1 MRRDELA
8 IFKPQKLGNSP
19 SAGGQRTSQ
28 KVVSG
33 KLNDVFDGISAVGY
47 GQGAVELAKVYPGVA
62 STNTELLKSAHVYFS
77 ESPQDPQVSMLIVE
91 SDIDDAD
98 LLDGMKASL
107 QVGRK
112 VGDLVGDLDAAI
124 AGQDR
129 INSTLVVK
137 AGDIVA
143 ITIEYSGAND
153 TTFPKSTHFAQVTE
167 IISKH
172 SWNGLVQVGFFFTP
186 ALPFALPS
194 ATLAINGQKPCAKL
208 RRTIYD
214 SSMVKYHGTTKLTA
228 AAASGATTLAVQS
241 TRAAVL
247 PALTTSKT
255 YSGLGQ
261 DASSVELVRKVQVLN
276 AQSSQ
281 TYLFPD
287 SDIFS
292 TAQAGIDPTVY
303 IGYVVNGSLIVEST
317 TYSISANGVSVSL
330 RTRPDAGTK
339 VLLSYLSS
347 ARYAVIRAYSNE
359 TTLLVNKRVIAGTV
373 QGHVVGPNSS
383 VTVNDEAGQLMYSKE
398 SNGLSER
405 VSAGTIDYATGHM
418 VLTSPWVSFDVTAL
432 TGTIAQPT
440 TIQFLLPYPD
450 VIPSTLYVSAKT
462 AANVLLT
469 GSGASNGAITGA
481 NVSGTISNGL
491 VSLTFNTAVDDST
504 IRLDFS
510 ESTRLLPPAELY
522 GVNPVQMPD
531 SGTTDIFHQWG
542 LVVVSDTQTQSLLTP
557 TVGQTISARAN
568 AFIAV
573 RGADGTDL
581 WSFTD
586 EYYAYNKT
594 TGQITINK
602 VTGVSL
608 PLIVTDTKSELA
620 MVKSVST
627 NQLTLTSGLTGS
639 YPIGCVVSSVS
650 VLGDL
655 QATVSDVRDATAW
668 DGDFDLVGTPTSAN
682 LNTVDFP
689 IQVTN
694 NAAINEQW
702 ALKFDTSTAFKC
714 YGKGVG
720 MIAQGSTLQAFS
732 PMNPSTN
739 QPYFTI
745 SQQAFGAGWSAGE
758 VILFTTIAAA
768 KPLLLMRCVSPGHS
782 AIEQDSMTLMFAG
795 NA

>member
-8 IFKPQKLGNSP
+8 IFKPQKTGNSP

-33 KLNDVFDGISAVGY
+33 KLNEVFDGISAIGY
-47 GQGAVELAKVYPGVA
+47 GQGAIELAKVFPGVA
-62 STNTELLKSAHVYFS
+62 SANTELLKSAHVYFS

-91 SDIDDAD
+91 SDIGDAD
-98 LLDGMKASL
+98 LLDTMKSSL

-112 VGDLVGDLDAAI
+112 VSDLVGDLDSAV

-129 INSTLVVK
+129 INSKLLVK

-143 ITIEYSGAND
+143 ITIEYTGAND
-153 TTFPKSTHFAQVTE
+153 STYPKATHFAQVTE
-167 IISKH
+167 IILEQYAA
-172 SWNGLVQVGFFFTP
+172 GMRQIGFYISP

-194 ATLAINGQKPCAKL
+194 ASLAINGQKPCAKL
-208 RRTIYD
+208 HRTSYD
-214 SSMVKYHGTTKLTA
+214 SSLVKYHGSTKLTTA
-228 AAASGATTLAVQS
+228 AAQGATTLAVQS

-247 PALTTSKT
+247 PALTSSKN
-255 YSGLGQ
+255 YSGIGQ
-261 DASSVELVRKVQVLN
+261 DASNVELVRKVQVLN
-276 AQSSQ
+276 AQVSQ

-287 SDIFS
+287 TDIFA
-292 TAQAGIDPTVY
+292 TAQAGIDTAVY
-303 IGYVVNGSLIVEST
+303 VGYVVNGSLVVEPT
-317 TYSISANGVSVSL
+317 AYSVAANGLSVSL

-339 VLLSYLSS
+339 VLLSHLSS
-347 ARYAVIRAYSNE
+347 ARYAVINSNPFS
-359 TTLLVNKRVIAGTV
+359 LPGNSRIIPGTV
-373 QGHVVGPNSS
+373 VGTVSKADDS
-383 VTVNDEAGQLMYSKE
+383 ATVNDEAGQLMYTKVV
-398 SNGLSER
+398 NGLSER
-405 VSAGTIDYATGHM
+405 VSAGTVDYATGT
-418 VLTSPWVSFDVTAL
+418 VQLNAPWLNRSLTAL
-432 TGTIAQPT
+432 TCTIAQRT
-440 TIQFLLPYPD
+440 TVQFLLPYPEI
-450 VIPSTLYVSAKT
+450 IPSTLYVSGKT
-462 AANVLLT
+462 AANVVLT

-481 NVSGTISNGL
+481 SVSGTISNGL
-491 VSLTFNTAVDDST
+491 VSLTFSTAVDDSS

-510 ESTRLLPPAELY
+510 ESSRLLPPAELY
-522 GVNPVQMPD
+522 GINPVQMPD
-531 SGTTDIFHQWG
+531 GGTTEVFHKWG

-557 TVGQTISARAN
+557 TVGQVINARSN

-586 EYYAYNKT
+586 EYYAYNKNS
-594 TGQITINK
+594 GQITINK
-602 VTGVSL
+602 LTGVSL
-608 PLIVTDTKSELA
+608 PLIISDTKSELA

-627 NQLTLTSGLTGS
+627 NQLTLTVGLTGS
-639 YPIGCVVSSVS
+639 YPSGCVVSSVS

-655 QATVSDVRDATAW
+655 QASVANVRDATAW
-668 DGDFDLVGTPTSAN
+668 DGNFDLVGTPSAAN
-682 LNTVDFP
+682 LNTVDYP

-702 ALKFDTSTAFKC
+702 ALKFDSSTAFKC

-720 MIAQGSTLQAFS
+720 MIALGSTQQTFA
-732 PMNPSTN
+732 PVNTSTN

-745 SQQAFGAGWSAGE
+745 PQQAFGAGWSAGE

>member
-33 KLNDVFDGISAVGY
+33 KLNEVFDGISAVGY
-47 GQGAVELAKVYPGVA
+47 GQGAIELAKVYPGVA
-62 STNTELLKSAHVYFS
+62 SANTELLKSAHVYFS
-77 ESPQDPQVSMLIVE
+77 ESPLDPQVSMLIVE
-91 SDIDDAD
+91 SEIDDAD
-98 LLDGMKASL
+98 LLDTMKASL

-112 VGDLVGDLDAAI
+112 VGDLVGDLDAAV

-129 INSTLVVK
+129 INSKLIVK

-143 ITIEYSGAND
+143 ITIEYTGAND

-167 IISKH
+167 IIAEQYAS
-172 SWNGLVQVGFFFTP
+172 GMRQVGFFITP

-208 RRTIYD
+208 RRTTYD
-214 SSMVKYHGTTKLTA
+214 SSMVKYHGTTKLTSA
-228 AAASGATTLAVQS
+228 AAPGATTLAVQS

-247 PALTTSKT
+247 PALTALKN

-261 DASSVELVRKVQVLN
+261 DASNVELVRKVQQLN

-281 TYLFPD
+281 TYLFPET
-287 SDIFS
+287 DIFT

-303 IGYVVNGSLIVEST
+303 IGYVVNGSLIVEPT
-317 TYSISANGVSVSL
+317 AYSISASGVSVSL

-347 ARYAVIRAYSNE
+347 ARYALINSNPFS
-359 TTLLVNKRVIAGTV
+359 LPVNSRIIPGTV
-373 QGHVVGPNSS
+373 QGTVAKSDDS
-383 VTVNDEAGQLMYSKE
+383 ATVNDEAGQLMYTKVV
-398 SNGLSER
+398 NGLSER
-405 VSAGTIDYATGHM
+405 VSAGTVDYATGTV
-418 VLTSPWVSFDVTAL
+418 VLNSPWTGRTLTAL

-469 GSGASNGAITGA
+469 GSGASNGSITGA
-481 NVSGTISNGL
+481 NVSGTIINGL

-531 SGTTDIFHQWG
+531 GGTTDVFHKWG
-542 LVVVSDTQTQSLLTP
+542 LVVVSDTQSQSLLTP
-557 TVGQTISARAN
+557 TVGQTINARTN

-573 RGADGTDL
+573 RGADGADL

-586 EYYAYNKT
+586 EYYSYNKT
-594 TGQITINK
+594 NGQITINSL
-602 VTGVSL
+602 TGVSL
-608 PLIVTDTKSELA
+608 PLIITDTKSELA

-655 QATVSDVRDATAW
+655 QATVSNVRDATAW
-668 DGDFDLVGTPTSAN
+668 DGDFDLVGTPSSAN

-732 PMNPSTN
+732 PVNPSTN

-745 SQQAFGAGWSAGE
+745 PQQAFGAGWSAGE

-782 AIEQDSMTLMFAG
+782 ALDQDSMTLMFAG

>member
-33 KLNDVFDGISAVGY
+33 KLNEVFDGISAVGY
-47 GQGAVELAKVYPGVA
+47 GQGAIELAKVYPGVA
-62 STNTELLKSAHVYFS
+62 SANTELLKSAHVYFS
-77 ESPQDPQVSMLIVE
+77 ESPLDPQVSMLIVE
-91 SDIDDAD
+91 SEIDDAD
-98 LLDGMKASL
+98 LLDTMKASL

-112 VGDLVGDLDAAI
+112 VGDLVGDLDAAV

-129 INSTLVVK
+129 INSKLIVK

-143 ITIEYSGAND
+143 ITIEYTGAND

-167 IISKH
+167 IIAEQYAS
-172 SWNGLVQVGFFFTP
+172 GMRQVGFFITP

-208 RRTIYD
+208 RRTTYD
-214 SSMVKYHGTTKLTA
+214 SSMVKYHGTTKLTS

-247 PALTTSKT
+247 PALTALKN

-261 DASSVELVRKVQVLN
+261 DASNVELVRKVQQLN

-281 TYLFPD
+281 TYLFPET
-287 SDIFS
+287 DIF
-292 TAQAGIDPTVY
+292 TTVQAGIDPTVY
-303 IGYVVNGSLIVEST
+303 IGYVVNGSLIVEPT
-317 TYSISANGVSVSL
+317 AYSISASGVSVSL

-347 ARYAVIRAYSNE
+347 ARYAVINSNPFS
-359 TTLLVNKRVIAGTV
+359 LPVNSRIIPGTV
-373 QGHVVGPNSS
+373 QGTVAKSDDS
-383 VTVNDEAGQLMYSKE
+383 ATVNDEAGQLMYTKVV
-398 SNGLSER
+398 NGLSER
-405 VSAGTIDYATGHM
+405 VSAGTVDYATGTV
-418 VLTSPWVSFDVTAL
+418 VLSSPWTGRTLTAL

-469 GSGASNGAITGA
+469 GSGSSNGSITGA
-481 NVSGTISNGL
+481 NVSGTIINGL

-531 SGTTDIFHQWG
+531 GGTTDVFHKWG
-542 LVVVSDTQTQSLLTP
+542 LVVVSDTQSQSLLTP
-557 TVGQTISARAN
+557 TVGQTINARTN

-573 RGADGTDL
+573 RGADGSDL

-586 EYYAYNKT
+586 EYYSYNKT
-594 TGQITINK
+594 NGQITINSL
-602 VTGVSL
+602 TGVSL
-608 PLIVTDTKSELA
+608 PLIITDTKSELA

-655 QATVSDVRDATAW
+655 QATVSNVRDATAW
-668 DGDFDLVGTPTSAN
+668 DGDFDLVGTPSSAN
-682 LNTVDFP
+682 LNTVDYP

-694 NAAINEQW
+694 NAAINERW
-702 ALKFDTSTAFKC
+702 ALKFDSSSAFKC

-732 PMNPSTN
+732 PVNPSTN

-745 SQQAFGAGWSAGE
+745 PQQAFGAGWSAGE

-782 AIEQDSMTLMFAG
+782 ALDQDSMTLMFAG